1 MADDDG
7 GLDIMDGTD
16 VLPDAMLN
24 KVNKGLKA
32 QILLYEQEVENKAKD
47 ISDNKTRLNLMSEH
61 LVNVRTE
68 IKNTQELCEAKKREI
83 ETEDHMAQ
91 LAERTIGR
99 VKAEMKTIA
108 QQKTEIQDKL
118 DNIQNSI
125 FQGNMKMDDFKAHMN
140 FNQEE
145 LEQWDLARKQKEDDA
160 LALQKYHR
168 ADDAKI
174 KELNL
179 QIEKLS
185 RAVLDKKKD
194 LEREITETQAAQIEL
209 DKTAEDFKNLH
220 KERQDLIRQWE
231 EAIQAMHRR
240 DEAIKGAGEQFAEG
254 KAWQVKRT
262 EQLQDRAAFL
272 NIEVQ
277 NNKEMENKI
286 AQEERVL
293 SKYRNDHFL
302 ISQHLGELDDE
313 LEVLKNTLAKASL
326 KLNQKKTQKTNLMN
340 NLKDKQEGFNKM
352 QVQAEKT
359 TLKLQ
364 KEIEMATDLEKQSKL
379 INDML
384 TETENTFKELDREMN
399 MLKEEQYLKSQE
411 LFNVRKSEANLLA
424 EISGAQA
431 QNKNMLAKVNQL
443 DQETFKQQELLYNI
457 EFQVQ
462 QMERKVNRAK
472 GERTEEEKKELKEK
486 IDMLQ
491 TMLDDLQKQYKV
503 LDLQVKRV
511 LDDVRQSKMT
521 VESKTTEKNRQN
533 NIILELTLENESCQ
547 VELGKLTKNKEQLM
561 VNHDVL
567 KLQVNRLDKILMNRG
582 KELYSLENRKAQLQ
596 ITIEER
602 ESEIAVHKDM
612 LRMQIKTS
620 EDERR
625 KVVMELRERQN
636 QVQHLKNRFQVLVNR
651 MNRDEDDMDGEMTHA
666 QYIVKT
672 AKEREELQAQGD
684 ALDEEIK
691 RMEKEAKK
699 LDKTI
704 LTLKGCNSAFKSQF
718 KKATQGDPEA
728 QTKEALEQKHR
739 ELQTLINR
747 RTNDMKDYLKN
758 EMGKMAELQDCSREK
773 QELQHKVHILKE
785 GLEGVNKN
793 ISEYQNV
800 IGRVNT
806 AIAKLRKNVDD
817 AIQRDVELQEEK
829 ECDNQVILSLAN
841 LAQSSG
847 DEVFSQALSDCLQ
860 RYEIEAPRPPSA
872 RSDGAPSRTSSVS
885 SSAHSQQ

>member
-1 MADDDG
+1 
-7 GLDIMDGTD
+7 MDGTD
-16 VLPDAMLN
+16 VLPDSMLN
-24 KVNKGLKA
+24 KVNRGLKS
-32 QILLYEQEVENKAKD
+32 QIILYEQEVENKGKE
-47 ISDNKTRLNLMSEH
+47 ITDNKTRLALMTEH
-61 LVNVRTE
+61 LTNVRLE

-99 VKAEMKTIA
+99 VRAEMRTVA

-118 DNIQNSI
+118 DNIQNAI

-160 LALQKYHR
+160 LALQKYAR
-168 ADDAKI
+168 ADDVKL

-179 QIEKLS
+179 HIEKLS
-185 RAVLDKKKD
+185 RAVLDKKKA

-240 DEAIKGAGEQFAEG
+240 DEAIKIAGEQFAEG

-277 NNKEMENKI
+277 NNKEIENKI

-293 SKYRNDHFL
+293 AKYRNDHFL
-302 ISQHLGELDDE
+302 ISQHLRELDDE
-313 LEVLKNTLAKASL
+313 LEVVKNTLSKASL
-326 KLNQKKTQKTNLMN
+326 ELNQKKTQKAAMMTNLQ
-340 NLKDKQEGFNKM
+340 KKQEDFNKM
-352 QVQAEKT
+352 KVTAEKT
-359 TLKLQ
+359 TYKLQ
-364 KEIEMATDLEKQSKL
+364 KEIEMAGDLEKQSKL
-379 INDML
+379 VNEML
-384 TETENTFKELDREMN
+384 TETEGTCKDLDKEIKQ
-399 MLKEEQYLKSQE
+399 LKEDQYVRSQE
-411 LFNVRKSEANLLA
+411 LFNVRRVEANYLA

-431 QNKNMLAKVNQL
+431 QNKNMLGNVSKL

-472 GERTEEEKKELKEK
+472 GERTEEEKIELKEK
-486 IDMLQ
+486 INMLQ
-491 TMLDDLQKQYKV
+491 TMLDDLTKQHKV

-511 LDDVRQSKMT
+511 LDDARQSKITVDHKT
-521 VESKTTEKNRQN
+521 VERDRESNV
-533 NIILELTLENESCQ
+533 ILELTLENESCQ
-547 VELGKLTKNKEQLM
+547 AELGKLTKQKEGLM
-561 VNHDVL
+561 VAHDVL
-567 KLQVNRLDKILMNRG
+567 KLQVNRLDRLLSNRG
-582 KELYSLENRKAQLQ
+582 QELFSMENRKAQLQ

-602 ESEIAVHKDM
+602 EAEIANHKAM
-612 LRMQIKTS
+612 LRMQMKTI

-625 KVVMELRERQN
+625 RVVMELRERQN
-636 QVQHLKNRFQVLVNR
+636 TVNHLKNRFQVLINR
-651 MNRDEDDMDGEMTHA
+651 LNPGDNDEGGEMTHA
-666 QYIVKT
+666 QYIVKS

-684 ALDEEIK
+684 RLDEEIRK
-691 RMEKEAKK
+691 MEKEAKK

-704 LTLKGCNSAFKSQF
+704 LALKGCNSTFKNQF
-718 KKATQGDPEA
+718 KKAGAGDPEA
-728 QTKEALEQKHR
+728 QTKQALEQKHR
-739 ELQTLINR
+739 ELQTLVNR

-758 EMGKMAELQDCSREK
+758 EMSKMAELQDISREK
-773 QELQHKVHILKE
+773 TELQHKVNMLTE
-785 GLEGVNKN
+785 GLEGVGKN
-793 ISEYQNV
+793 VQEYQAV
-800 IGRVNT
+800 TSRAVSG
-806 AIAKLRKNVDD
+806 IAKIRRRADEGVV
-817 AIQRDVELQEEK
+817 RDIELAEAK

-841 LAQSSG
+841 LAQSCG
-847 DEVFSQALSDCLQ
+847 DPHFSQTLSELLQ

-872 RSDGAPSRTSSVS
+872 RSDGAGFTSRPSSVAS
-885 SSAHSQQ
+885 STHSRSSQL